1 MNKMARMEDEFK
13 QIQQRTKKNTET
25 INEKEKN
32 VRKLHEI
39 YLLKEARV
47 REIEAKL
54 KEKKTAGNDN
64 VLVSNS
70 LDQ

>member
-1 MNKMARMEDEFK
+1 MEDEFK